1 MSSCRRCR
9 DQAVKSSAPG
19 RGRLSAFWETQ
30 CNKFCRK
37 RSEKEVDAR
46 TDNDLQIETL
56 TFAHRSIDHPSIAGI
71 YHLSIE
77 SRPILL
83 QIGGVAEKERNIFQQ
98 IRKTLEG
105 KRWRK
110 IFKEPFKEAGYWHH
124 LKQVQEPVRRAES

>member
-1 MSSCRRCR
+1 M
-9 DQAVKSSAPG
+9 
-19 RGRLSAFWETQ
+19 
-30 CNKFCRK
+30 
-37 RSEKEVDAR
+37 
-46 TDNDLQIETL
+46 
-56 TFAHRSIDHPSIAGI
+56 SIDHPSIAGI

-110 IFKEPFKEAGYWHH
+110 IFEEPF
-124 LKQVQEPVRRAES
+124 

>member
-1 MSSCRRCR
+1 M
-9 DQAVKSSAPG
+9 
-19 RGRLSAFWETQ
+19 
-30 CNKFCRK
+30 
-37 RSEKEVDAR
+37 
-46 TDNDLQIETL
+46 
-56 TFAHRSIDHPSIAGI
+56 SIDHPSIAGI

-124 LKQVQEPVRRAES
+124 LKQVREPVRMAES